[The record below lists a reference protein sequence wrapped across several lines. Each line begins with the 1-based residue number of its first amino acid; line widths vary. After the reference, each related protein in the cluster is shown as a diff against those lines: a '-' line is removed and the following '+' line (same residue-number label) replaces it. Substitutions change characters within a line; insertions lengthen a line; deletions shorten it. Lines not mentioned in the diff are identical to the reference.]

1 MPAYNLVRN
10 ARVFFTTNVNANTGA
25 IPTSGSTIS
34 NTNTFELLVLNG
46 FSFTQTTQQQT
57 ISLNEAGNT
66 PSRGS
71 RSFNTSVDPVEFSF
85 ATYIRP
91 GGSGPI
97 TADESVLWNAL
108 LSSDAVDGTGI
119 SLASTT
125 LTRVASAATATI
137 VCTAANLTT
146 AGIAAGTVV
155 NIGGVTGSDG
165 YEWNAPATIVTATP
179 SYTAATTITVAYAD
193 APAGAGTAPVSA
205 PTTLTLKKGAW
216 VNNAANGTA
225 SGSVNYGNFTKAYAA
240 THTAGSNKNQLQKFG
255 MYVFVDSV
263 LYAIDDCVLDSA
275 NIEFS
280 TDGISQVKWAG
291 KGRILRQIN
300 TGANTATTVVG
311 SPGVFS
317 GTGNATGT
325 AAAPNDAANYITN
338 KLSTATL
345 VAGLRGTGTAYNIAI
360 TGGSLTI
367 NNNVSYLTPENLGV
381 VNTAIGYFT
390 GQRSI
395 SGSLTAYLKTGSNG
409 TAQLLNDMLTNNV
422 AETKYSLQVEVGGAT
437 NNIHVDFDM
446 NGCMLQIPTVE
457 TADIMSTT
465 INFTAQ
471 GIDPLVAANSYDL
484 GASND
489 LTIRYFSA

>member
-10 ARVFFTTNVNANTGA
+10 ARVFFTTNVDAQGVIPSTG
-25 IPTSGSTIS
+25 TTIA

-46 FSFTQTTQQQT
+46 FSFTQSTQQQT
-57 ISLNEAGNT
+57 VSLNEAGNT
-66 PSRGS
+66 PSRGA
-71 RSFNTSVDPVEFSF
+71 RAFNTSVDPVEFSF

-91 GGSGPI
+91 SGTTTI

-108 LSSDAVDGTGI
+108 LSSDKIDTTGI

-125 LTRVASAATATI
+125 LARAASSATATI

-193 APAGAGTAPVSA
+193 APAGAATAPATA

-216 VNNAANGTA
+216 AQNTANATA
-225 SGSVNYGNFTKAYAA
+225 STSVNYGNFTKAYTA

-255 MYVFVDSV
+255 MYIFVDSIM
-263 LYAIDDCVLDSA
+263 YAIDDCVLDTA
-275 NIEFS
+275 NVEFS
-280 TDGISQVKWAG
+280 TDGISQVKWTG
-291 KGRILRQIN
+291 KGRILRQL
-300 TGANTATTVVG
+300 TTATITG
-311 SPGVFS
+311 TPAVFS
-317 GTGNATGT
+317 GAGNATGT
-325 AAAPNDAANYITN
+325 AASTNNTANYITN

-345 VAGLRGTGTAYNIAI
+345 VAGLRGTGTTYNVAI

-381 VNTAIGYFT
+381 VNQAIGYFT

-395 SGSLTAYLKTGSNG
+395 SGNLTAYLKTGTNG

-422 AETKYSLQVEVGGAT
+422 AETKYKLQVEVGGAT
-437 NNIHVDFDM
+437 STIHVDFDM
-446 NGCMLQIPTVE
+446 DGCMLQLPTVE
-457 TADIMSTT
+457 TADVMSTT

-471 GIDPLVAANSYDL
+471 GIDPLAVNNSYDL
-484 GASND
+484 GATND
-489 LTIRYFSA
+489 LTVRYFSA